1 MGFDDSDFNRSKP
14 TIEEFK
20 TAAIKKLEP
29 MIESMRKAE
38 NLMTAAEFIETQDG
52 QDALRDAYKSA
63 VAEYNR
69 GELSREI
76 FMGDAASGLAYC
88 LYMLYE

>member
-1 MGFDDSDFNRSKP
+1 MNTNTNTPAP

-20 TAAIKKLEP
+20 AETIKQLEP
-29 MIESMRKAE
+29 MIESMRKARHSI
-38 NLMTAAEFIETQDG
+38 TAAEFIETKDG

-76 FMGDAASGLAYC
+76 FMGDAANGLAYC

>member
-1 MGFDDSDFNRSKP
+1 MNTNTPAP
-14 TIEEFK
+14 TIEEFRNE
-20 TAAIKKLEP
+20 AIKKLEP

-38 NLMTAAEFIETQDG
+38 NLMTAAEFIETKDG

-76 FMGDAASGLAYC
+76 FLGDAASGLAYC